1 MTVGRQKESDQ
12 RGKGLALVKDGAIN
26 PLEKLVGEQNA
37 ITITLGLLG
46 ILATDRHFRKDT
58 MGSRHTSLSRWAKD
72 YLAYY
77 NEVYDPDKAIGAQEE
92 KPHAGYIFHEGD
104 SALNT
109 PDVHGIEVPN
119 NLGEL
124 LESDSEGQMREII
137 RSMVIARRNI
147 TAIAVA
153 RKRGGKEVTPK
164 EIDRSVEL
172 RIRRFMMGVKRI
184 ERKQTLN
191 EFLYD
196 NLIMTETQ

>member
-37 ITITLGLLG
+37 ITITL
-46 ILATDRHFRKDT
+46 
-58 MGSRHTSLSRWAKD
+58 TSLSRWAKD